1 MTPVDSNSH
10 IALPQADLNGQRGY
24 PIECL
29 SERVHRDGRK
39 PNEQRKTLKLKTQ
52 KLTQGTAKKPPKQ
65 KARGKQAEIH
75 LRLKRFRI
83 QNQLS

>member
-29 SERVHRDGRK
+29 SERVHRDRRK

-52 KLTQGTAKKPPKQ
+52 KLTQGTAQ
-65 KARGKQAEIH
+65 KTTQA
-75 LRLKRFRI
+75 K
-83 QNQLS
+83 S